1 MNYENKRQI
10 FTVKSTYIKLRQEF
24 CIIAKQKR
32 ELFYKNREGRGHR
45 RIKKRASSNTW
56 QCWANLAK
64 SWWCIV
70 LFVLTMVFFWIEYSV
85 GRFTLNSSN
94 IGAQQCTSR
103 RLNSI
108 FVWLSVSLLPLLL
121 HMFGFSVP
129 PFLRLTTVSFVCM
142 YVCMYMSGS
151 IRAIIV

>member
-1 MNYENKRQI
+1 M
-10 FTVKSTYIKLRQEF
+10 
-24 CIIAKQKR
+24 
-32 ELFYKNREGRGHR
+32 
-45 RIKKRASSNTW
+45 
-56 QCWANLAK
+56 
-64 SWWCIV
+64 

-108 FVWLSVSLLPLLL
+108 FCVIECVTSSSSSSYVWLFRSSVLAA
-121 HMFGFSVP
+121 HN
-129 PFLRLTTVSFVCM
+129 SFVRM